1 VRIRALYSVPEA
13 MSLLNLSRTQIYEL
27 IRTARLVT
35 VTQGRGRLVPAESSR
50 TTCSCWPSARQAGMA
65 TRRSYGEGGLSW
77 NERRQRW
84 VGRASLGYGADGKRR
99 IGTVSAKTKSE
110 ARAKLRTLLRDHED
124 GLPTAQSAYTV
135 RDAVE
140 ACLEHGL
147 VGRDPHTVE
156 NRTSLARTHVIQ
168 DLGKRRLIELTAE
181 EVDHWLTGKAHQLS
195 SDTLQRLLSILRQ
208 SIRRAGPSPAT
219 WSSGTSPC
227 CVTFRR
233 DAQDDRRSR

>member
-1 VRIRALYSVPEA
+1 
-13 MSLLNLSRTQIYEL
+13 
-27 IRTARLVT
+27 
-35 VTQGRGRLVPAESSR
+35 
-50 TTCSCWPSARQAGMA
+50 MA

-140 ACLEHGL
+140 DGWSMAWSDATLTRSRTERAWLGL
-147 VGRDPHTVE
+147 MSS
-156 NRTSLARTHVIQ
+156 RTSESV
-168 DLGKRRLIELTAE
+168 G
-181 EVDHWLTGKAHQLS
+181 S
-195 SDTLQRLLSILRQ
+195 
-208 SIRRAGPSPAT
+208 
-219 WSSGTSPC
+219 
-227 CVTFRR
+227 
-233 DAQDDRRSR
+233 